1 MIIEPTSSEKFR
13 GSDGQ
18 VWVSTSWIR
27 KQTGAPST
35 NGWTEGVMYYV
46 KDTLGG
52 PWKMHKGEAYY
63 RLEDIREA
71 FKHART

>member
-1 MIIEPTSSEKFR
+1 
-13 GSDGQ
+13 
-18 VWVSTSWIR
+18 
-27 KQTGAPST
+27 
-35 NGWTEGVMYYV
+35 MYYV